1 MAEALS
7 ERINPNLLSLFQSIC
22 NVFLPYTLNTKVL
35 KLHSHVII
43 VDIYGADTFLASI
56 PPNTCRADK
65 VVRMSFG
72 RITVMG
78 DTADH
83 HHCWT
88 FVAKDLDL
96 WEGFL
101 V

>member
-1 MAEALS
+1 MGEALS

-56 PPNTCRADK
+56 PPNLQYNIIL
-65 VVRMSFG
+65 S
-72 RITVMG
+72 
-78 DTADH
+78 
-83 HHCWT
+83 
-88 FVAKDLDL
+88 DLCHIL
-96 WEGFL
+96 PNLHLQG
-101 V
+101 